1 MTQAITS
8 VVHKTFTTQPVACS
22 QATYQESIRQHFC
35 ASSVALLVQVVGQ
48 TFQNLENVSPRTY
61 IGSGKTLEVEGAV
74 DELDADTV
82 IFDDELTPGQLRN
95 LERAWGDNIRLCDR
109 TALILDIFSQRAA
122 TKEGQLQVRPL
133 DSLSS
138 FSYFRLHHMR
148 IFFCVYQIMLD

>member
-1 MTQAITS
+1 MLTGSLQGS
-8 VVHKTFTTQPVACS
+8 VRGQL
-22 QATYQESIRQHFC
+22 C
-35 ASSVALLVQVVGQ
+35 ASPVALLVQVVGQ

-122 TKEGQLQVRPL
+122 TKEGQLQVCLL
-133 DSLSS
+133 DSLCSV
-138 FSYFRLHHMR
+138 SYFHLNYIKVLFMYH
-148 IFFCVYQIMLD
+148 FMLD

>member
-1 MTQAITS
+1 MYGTAYLLWMTQVITR

-22 QATYQESIRQHFC
+22 QAAYQASVRGQLY

-122 TKEGQLQVRPL
+122 TKEGQLQVFLL
-133 DSLSS
+133 DSLCSS
-138 FSYFRLHHMR
+138 SYLL
-148 IFFCVYQIMLD
+148 VSAT